1 MEKEVYK
8 EINGKNVLVYGMDII
23 GIEAW
28 FDYLN
33 WYLTP

>member
-1 MEKEVYK
+1 MEKKAYK

-33 WYLTP
+33 